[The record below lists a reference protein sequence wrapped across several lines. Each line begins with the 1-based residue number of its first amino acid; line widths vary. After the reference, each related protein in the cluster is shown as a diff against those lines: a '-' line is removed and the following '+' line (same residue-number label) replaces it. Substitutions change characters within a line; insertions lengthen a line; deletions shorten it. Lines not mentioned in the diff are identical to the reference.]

1 MLKQDIYSK
10 SRTIS
15 RNNKNYTERKNK
27 TPLEILTSSV
37 IEICTELD
45 NQFFGRYSQLVRQKQ
60 ISYDHRL
67 INDYIENRFNEN
79 HIQNLNPV
87 ALVGGFMVLGRN
99 YIIDSEKVN
108 FIFTKELDKAKII
121 SFFNEKKVK
130 EEDIIRYAR
139 FWNFLLNNK

>member
-27 TPLEILTSSV
+27 TPLEVLTSSV
-37 IEICTELD
+37 TEICSELD
-45 NQFFGRYSQLVRQKQ
+45 DQFFRRYSQLIRQKQ
-60 ISYDHRL
+60 INYDHKL
-67 INDYIENRFNEN
+67 INDYIESRFTEN
-79 HIQNLNPV
+79 QIQNLNPV

-108 FIFTKELDKAKII
+108 FIFTKELENVKII
-121 SFFNEKKVK
+121 SFFNSKKVK

-139 FWNFLLNNK
+139 FWNFLLNR